1 MKHSPFKRGTKRGA
15 PQFELDADYASRLKW
30 LALESGSPSTKAFIE
45 ERMTRDIDELDIR
58 QRIYERASDYFAEMR
73 KKEGNDDDIPF

>member
-1 MKHSPFKRGTKRGA
+1 
-15 PQFELDADYASRLKW
+15 
-30 LALESGSPSTKAFIE
+30 
-45 ERMTRDIDELDIR
+45 MTRDIDELDIR